1 MAKMQKMDFY
11 QAFHFLKNHR
21 IFGDRFLESL
31 DITVVK
37 VDPKTKRVADKRERN
52 TLTRVWL
59 EAGPLIKRKPGKVWE
74 GPDFY
79 TDPDLNCGG
88 DTFEDAIICLAEKV
102 LSIYGW
108 DTI

>member
-31 DITVVK
+31 DIMVVK
-37 VDPKTKRVADKRERN
+37 VDPRTRRIEDQRESN
-52 TLTRVWL
+52 TMTQVWL
-59 EAGPLIKRKPGKVWE
+59 ESGPLIKKPGEVWD
-74 GPDFY
+74 GSDFY
-79 TDPDLNCGG
+79 HDIDLDCGG
-88 DTFEDAIICLAEKV
+88 NTFEDAIICLAEKV